1 MGNNKKS
8 GGGSSSAAPAPAPAP
23 PKPKTK
29 RFRWIE
35 LKLYVDNPFHL
46 ELFRYLRNIGQYQ
59 GCHILHD
66 SDVKEDGNLDKP
78 HYHVTLYSD
87 TRQVTGT
94 EVGRGRFLLKTWAAS
109 FGSFDAI
116 VGADG
121 KPAAYLPPNWAVDY
135 PIPVKSGKV
144 KTFPVLTDAA
154 GINDPSQ
161 WLLYMTHSDFKSVM
175 AGKHRYKDTDLIV
188 WDDSPTIQNYLTNSL
203 TVSRSQS
210 YELFEY
216 SDGVSSG
223 RELVEKLYLAGRLDL
238 VDYVRKNPQYVAKF
252 LIPGR

>member
-1 MGNNKKS
+1 MSTKKKS
-8 GGGSSSAAPAPAPAP
+8 SGGSSPAAPAP
-23 PKPKTK
+23 PKCNYK

-35 LKLYVDNPFHL
+35 LKLYVDNPYHL
-46 ELFRYLRNIGQYQ
+46 DLFRYLRQIGQYQ

-66 SDVKEDGNLDKP
+66 CDVKKDGNFDKP

-87 TRQVTGT
+87 TRQVTGVD
-94 EVGRGRFLLKTWAAS
+94 VGQGRYLLKSWAAS

-116 VGADG
+116 VDNSG
-121 KPAAYLPPNWAVDY
+121 KPAAYLPPNWSTDY
-135 PIPVKSGKV
+135 PIPIKSGKV

-161 WLLYMTHSDFKSVM
+161 WLLYMTHSDFKSII
-175 AGKHRYKDTDLIV
+175 AGKHRYKDSELVV
-188 WDDSPTIQNYLTNSL
+188 WKDSPTIQNYLTNSL
-203 TVSRSQS
+203 TVSRSQC

-216 SDGVSSG
+216 CDGVSSG
-223 RELVEKLYLAGRLDL
+223 RELVEKLYSAGRLDL
-238 VDYVRKNPQYVAKF
+238 VDYVRKNPQFVAKF